1 MTSLAPFDFV
11 VTPALAGERLDR
23 AMAALA
29 AGVTR
34 GEARRLIAAG
44 VVFVAGHRT
53 GICSRR
59 VRAGERLTWNVPAAV
74 VPASDEVGGRL
85 APRIVLERPELWI
98 IDKPAG
104 MPVEPT
110 RLGARGTL
118 VEWLEGRGG
127 GLIAHR
133 LDVATSGLLAVAR
146 DRPALVAL
154 NALFAA
160 HAVERRYLAV
170 VSPAPAWEAT
180 TFEQPLDGR
189 TAVTHARVIGHAAE
203 AALLQITLE
212 TGRTQQIRRHLRG
225 GGLAVVGETASGAR
239 TQRRL
244 LLHAYAL
251 STEWRREGPG
261 AVIRALA
268 PPPEDFVAPAGALGI
283 EIPEL
288 SAP

>member
-1 MTSLAPFDFV
+1 MTSPAPFDFV
-11 VTPALAGERLDR
+11 VTVALAGERLDR

-29 AGVTR
+29 PGVTR

-59 VRAGERLTWNVPAAV
+59 VRAGERLTWNLPAAV
-74 VPASDEVGGRL
+74 LPASEEEGGRP

-160 HAVERRYLAV
+160 HAVDRRYLAV
-170 VSPAPAWEAT
+170 VSPAPAWDVT
-180 TFEQPLDGR
+180 TFDQPLDGR
-189 TAVTHARVIGHAAE
+189 TAVTHGRVIGRAAE

-212 TGRTQQIRRHLRG
+212 TGRTQQIRRHLRS
-225 GGLAVVGETASGAR
+225 GGLAVVGETTEGAR

-251 STEWRREGPG
+251 STEWRRGGPG
-261 AVIRALA
+261 TVLRVVA
-268 PPPEDFVAPAGALGI
+268 PPPEDFTTPARALGI

-288 SAP
+288 TPP